1 MPQAGTL
8 CDRFSRMGY
17 ILDAPS
23 TAGSIT
29 PPVECAA
36 GDGWIARMFG
46 LELHGNF
53 AAPWITG
60 GVEAPYPAP
69 VVRARVVSADAAG
82 ELWCDEHAER
92 LVNWRFDDG
101 SMLLF
106 IDRHPDLGYRMC
118 AHRQGVHV
126 VSVDGS
132 RIWSCPAGADDWV
145 WQRYLIGQVL
155 PLASV
160 LNGLEP
166 LHTSAVEING
176 RAVAFAGPS
185 GRGKTSLGLNLVLR
199 GARFLTDDVAA
210 TSVVNGQPMVNPGPC
225 LANLETSEDA
235 LMGPRRDLL
244 GQPLGVDETGVR
256 LRLRDRAEQASPL
269 RALYF
274 FDRGAD
280 HQDLRLEELH
290 NVPYATFLQYCF
302 TPFHSTRERMLNQL
316 EILTAIANRV
326 RLFSLSVPATISASE
341 LSAHVESHVCDE
353 LD

>member
-1 MPQAGTL
+1 M
-8 CDRFSRMGY
+8 S
-17 ILDAPS
+17 
-23 TAGSIT
+23 
-29 PPVECAA
+29 E
-36 GDGWIARMFG
+36 GWVAQIFG

-53 AAPWITG
+53 PASWITG
-60 GVEAPYPAP
+60 AVDASHPTPA
-69 VVRARVVSADAAG
+69 VRAHVVPAEELE
-82 ELWCDEHAER
+82 ELWRAERAQR

-101 SMLLF
+101 STLLS

-126 VSVDGS
+126 VSADGS
-132 RIWSCPAGADDWV
+132 RVWSCPAGADDWV

-166 LHTSAVEING
+166 LHTSAVEIHGN
-176 RAVAFAGPS
+176 AVAFAGPS

-210 TSVVNGQPMVNPGPC
+210 TTVVDGQPMIHSGPC
-225 LANLETSEDA
+225 VANLDKGEDL
-235 LMGPRRDLL
+235 LMGSRRDLL
-244 GQPLGVDETGVR
+244 GQPLGFDETGVR
-256 LRLRDRAEQASPL
+256 LRLRGRTARPSPL

-274 FDRGAD
+274 FARGGDYPA
-280 HQDLRLEELH
+280 LRFDELH

-302 TPFHSTRERMLNQL
+302 TPFHSSPARMLNQL
-316 EILTAIANRV
+316 ETLTAIADRV
-326 RLFSLSVPATISASE
+326 RLFQLSVPATMSASE
-341 LSAHVESHVCDE
+341 LSGHVESHARDH

>member
-1 MPQAGTL
+1 V
-8 CDRFSRMGY
+8 GY
-17 ILDAPS
+17 VLDAPS

-29 PPVECAA
+29 PSVEDAV
-36 GDGWIARMFG
+36 GDGWIARVFG
-46 LELHGNF
+46 LELHGTF
-53 AAPWITG
+53 AAPWVTEG
-60 GVEAPYPAP
+60 LASVYPTP
-69 VVRARVVSADAAG
+69 VARARVVSAEEAG
-82 ELWCDEHAER
+82 ELWCEEHAER

-101 SMLLF
+101 GTLLS

-118 AHRQGVHV
+118 AHRQGLHI
-126 VSVDGS
+126 VSADGS

-145 WQRYLIGQVL
+145 WQRYLVGQVL

-160 LNGLEP
+160 LNRLEP
-166 LHTSAVEING
+166 LHTSAVEIDG
-176 RAVAFAGPS
+176 KAVAFAGPS

-210 TSVVNGQPMVNPGPC
+210 TTVEDGQPMVYPGPC
-225 LANLETSEDA
+225 VANLDKSEDA

-244 GQPLGVDETGVR
+244 GQPLGFDEAGVR
-256 LRLRDRAEQASPL
+256 LRLRDRAAQPSPL

-274 FDRGAD
+274 FERGAD

-290 NVPYATFLQYCF
+290 SVPYATFLQYCF

-316 EILTAIANRV
+316 EILTAITNRV
-326 RLFSLSVPATISASE
+326 RLFQLSVPATISASE
-341 LSAHVESHVCDE
+341 LSAYVESHACDE